1 MINLKVVSPQ
11 KVIFEKEVEMAVLPG
26 AEGDFA
32 AMENHSP
39 FISSLRPGQMAIMA
53 NNQLQ
58 ESFFVSGG
66 LVMLKD
72 KTCEVLVDQIESLGD
87 VNSSNYQQTIYC
99 RSFLHQSIQTNFE
112 TTYYRFADLYRE

>member
-72 KTCEVLVDQIESLGD
+72 KTCEVLVDQIESLGEI
-87 VNSSNYQQTIYC
+87 NSSNYQQTKTYQE
-99 RSFLHQSIQTNFE
+99 LDGNKTAQGTFE
-112 TTYYRFADLYRE
+112 QVLNSPSYK